1 MKSIIKFAVVS
12 CALLLSFAFGANIFA
27 AENNENKNTQ
37 DQIHRTEKSLEITQ
51 GDDTIFTG
59 KAEVVHLFDNNSW
72 RPYYGAIVKYAPS
85 ARTDW
90 HRHPAGQVLIVTEG
104 TIITGT
110 GSGLVQAAK
119 VGDVVL
125 CPPDIRHWHGA
136 LENEGGAHMA
146 ITGFK
151 DGSLVT
157 WEEKVNDK
165 EYAEAVAK
173 IAK

>member
-1 MKSIIKFAVVS
+1 MKSIIQFIMI
-12 CALLLSFAFGANIFA
+12 CCTLILSFAFGTNIFA
-27 AENNENKNTQ
+27 AENTEKTDTQ
-37 DQIHRTEKSLEITQ
+37 EQIHKTEESLEITP
-51 GDDTIFTG
+51 GENSIFIG
-59 KAEVVHLFDNNSW
+59 KAEVVHLFDNTSW
-72 RPYYGAIVKYAPS
+72 RPYYGAIVKYAPA

-90 HRHPAGQVLIVTEG
+90 HTHPAGQVLIVTDG

-119 VGDVVL
+119 TGDIVL

-136 LENEGGAHMA
+136 LENEGGAHIA

-157 WEEKVNDK
+157 WEEKVNAK
-165 EYAEAVAK
+165 EYAEAIAK
-173 IAK
+173 ITK